1 MEHLIGLLYMSV
13 LRRKVSESRSAQSF
27 KPCYRIVA
35 IKEVPSVSAI
45 RDLPAYTVTDRT
57 DYPPII
63 HPRDDR
69 EIDETEEPEP
79 TFIYIGE
86 YAGKAAYFNP
96 LRQSIMLGEVYG
108 DEFTEDAYL
117 EAPQAE
123 SLEDHIRNLIET
135 AQEEDVEFSLSRQA
149 LGLLYGDL
157 LAEGEWLPEK
167 QAKVYLLRTVFG
179 IDRQRTAAVMG
190 ISPSTVDSHLRA
202 VTPKVEAAKN
212 LTGALHDVEDLV

>member
-1 MEHLIGLLYMSV
+1 MP
-13 LRRKVSESRSAQSF
+13 R
-27 KPCYRIVA
+27 VA
-35 IKEVPSVSAI
+35 AI
-45 RDLPAYTVTDRT
+45 RDLPAYNVTDRT

-63 HPRDDR
+63 HPGDDR
-69 EIDETEEPEP
+69 EIDESEEPEP

-86 YAGKAAYFNP
+86 YAGKTAYFNP

-108 DEFTEDAYL
+108 DEFTEEAYL

-149 LGLLYGDL
+149 LGLLYGDM

-202 VTPKVEAAKN
+202 ATPKVEAAKN
-212 LTGALHDVEDLV
+212 LTGALHDLEEMV